1 MSLLASVPWKWSQHT
16 LKEQPLLSLSNAFF
30 ELAFNKCV
38 FVCSCSLQ
46 YIIQCLVSG
55 MGAIIREQGSSFIS
69 YWTLL
74 ISEAL
79 IKHGADICH
88 GWEAYDEPFVKAQ
101 RSSTM
106 SSHVHLSCLPL
117 SGCLDVSFVSSSS
130 AAPFGRKW
138 TSDLSI
144 KRSLFLIKQPCYQ
157 PSHSDHDVLI
167 RVTEA
172 DWY

>member
-1 MSLLASVPWKWSQHT
+1 MIPAHIRGTAAFESIKLAP
-16 LKEQPLLSLSNAFF
+16 
-30 ELAFNKCV
+30 NKCV
-38 FVCSCSLQ
+38 LVSSSSFQ

-88 GWEAYDEPFVKAQ
+88 GWEAYEEPFVKAQ
-101 RSSTM
+101 RSFTM
-106 SSHVHLSCLPL
+106 SSAVHLSRLPL
-117 SGCLDVSFVSSSS
+117 SGCLDVSSESSSS

-138 TSDLSI
+138 TPDLSL
-144 KRSLFLIKQPCYQ
+144 KHGLFLIKPPRYQ
-157 PSHSDHDVLI
+157 PSHSDRDVLI
-167 RVTEA
+167 RVTDA

>member
-1 MSLLASVPWKWSQHT
+1 MIPVHI
-16 LKEQPLLSLSNAFF
+16 KEEKALLSLSNAFF

-38 FVCSCSLQ
+38 SVCSSFQ

-88 GWEAYDEPFVKAQ
+88 DWEAYEESFVKAQ
-101 RSSTM
+101 RSSAM
-106 SSHVHLSCLPL
+106 S
-117 SGCLDVSFVSSSS
+117 
-130 AAPFGRKW
+130 
-138 TSDLSI
+138 
-144 KRSLFLIKQPCYQ
+144 
-157 PSHSDHDVLI
+157 
-167 RVTEA
+167 
-172 DWY
+172 